1 MAHTT
6 RQANTALDKAI
17 QHVVARYPDIYIPG
31 IRLILDE
38 IPSEVLHELG
48 DDRCGPAPEEET

>member
-1 MAHTT
+1 MPHTS

-17 QHVVARYPDIYIPG
+17 QHVIDRYPDIYIPG

-38 IPSEVLHELG
+38 IPSEVLHELADERPMTG
-48 DDRCGPAPEEET
+48 RQP